1 MESEPKEAF
10 TLQVRCW
17 DKHVFRKDKF
27 LGQFTVTFNS
37 KLVASQEAI
46 ESWFD
51 LAARNADETVSG
63 SINLKIQ
70 FGDSLKNS

>member
-1 MESEPKEAF
+1 
-10 TLQVRCW
+10 
-17 DKHVFRKDKF
+17 VFRKDKF

-46 ESWFD
+46 ENWFD

-63 SINLKIQ
+63 SIHLKIQ
-70 FGDSLKNS
+70 FGDALKKQFGEQETCCLF